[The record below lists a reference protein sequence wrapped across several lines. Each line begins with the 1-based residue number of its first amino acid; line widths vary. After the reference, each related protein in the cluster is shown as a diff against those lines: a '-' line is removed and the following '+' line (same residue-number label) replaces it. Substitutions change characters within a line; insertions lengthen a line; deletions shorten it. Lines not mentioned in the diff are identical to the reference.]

1 MARLSIVEEYGGLY
15 VDLDLILVR
24 PLDPLL
30 DFDVVLGAETP
41 ELLGSG
47 LIFARAPGSSP
58 WPRDLHPGPGIFAVA
73 PGSSPGSRDLR
84 RGPGI
89 FARVPGSSPG
99 SRDLRRGP
107 GIFAR
112 APAADFVRL
121 WRRAYADDF
130 DDGRWNEHACRV
142 PMTLARRHPDLIHV
156 EWFSMPHLA
165 RRASTG
171 RGRGHVTRSQSHPRS
186 VSGTAEARDFKFR
199 WPCKVVARGDK
210 KRPTQLD
217 LVIVAGATPLK
228 VWAT

>member
-1 MARLSIVEEYGGLY
+1 
-15 VDLDLILVR
+15 
-24 PLDPLL
+24 
-30 DFDVVLGAETP
+30 
-41 ELLGSG
+41 
-47 LIFARAPGSSP
+47 
-58 WPRDLHPGPGIFAVA
+58 
-73 PGSSPGSRDLR
+73 
-84 RGPGI
+84 
-89 FARVPGSSPG
+89 
-99 SRDLRRGP
+99 
-107 GIFAR
+107 
-112 APAADFVRL
+112 
-121 WRRAYADDF
+121 
-130 DDGRWNEHACRV
+130 
-142 PMTLARRHPDLIHV
+142 MTLARRHPDLIHV